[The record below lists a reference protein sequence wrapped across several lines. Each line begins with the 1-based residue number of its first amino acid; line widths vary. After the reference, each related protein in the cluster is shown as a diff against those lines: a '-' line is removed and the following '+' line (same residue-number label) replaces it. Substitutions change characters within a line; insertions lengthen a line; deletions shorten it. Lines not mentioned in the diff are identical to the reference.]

1 MDAKSDK
8 GLSIADG
15 VSFRR
20 VVEWAPTAI
29 IMIDETGRIV
39 LSNAQAERIF
49 GYGADEL
56 HGAAV
61 EILVPERYAARH
73 PSFRQGFL
81 DDPRPRPMGSNRDL
95 YARRRDGSE
104 FPVEIGLTPIS
115 TGDGMRV
122 LAAIVDITER
132 KRLEERF
139 RRVVEYAPSAMV
151 MIDSSGRIAL
161 VNAQTECLFGYP
173 RSALIGQTVEML
185 VPPNLRG
192 EHIAFRQG
200 YFAVPQARPMGAGR
214 DLFACRADGTTFPVE
229 IGLNPIE
236 TEDGP
241 MVLAS
246 VVDITERQRAQEKIE
261 NALQE
266 KIVLLNE
273 VHHRVKNNLQVISSL
288 LSLQAQHVDDP
299 LLRQALGESQRRVRA
314 MALTHQLLYERKDYS
329 RIDLGDYLERLSQ
342 LLLSSHRGS
351 NPARIT
357 LHRKLPTE
365 PMYLDFERAI
375 PCGLIV
381 NELVTN
387 AFKHAFP
394 DERPGEITIFLSTDR
409 NDMLLSVAD
418 NGVGLPADFDLDQV
432 RSLGL
437 QLVPLLVDQLA
448 GSFCHETLTEAGT
461 RFSLRFPGNPPKRR
475 SK

>member
-1 MDAKSDK
+1 MDAISNN
-8 GLSIADG
+8 GLSVTEDF
-15 VSFRR
+15 SFQR

-29 IMIDETGRIV
+29 IMIDEAGRIM

-49 GYGADEL
+49 GYRAKEL
-56 HGAAV
+56 QGLAV
-61 EILVPERYAARH
+61 ETLVPERYAAHH
-73 PSFRQGFL
+73 PSYRQGFFG
-81 DDPRPRPMGSNRDL
+81 DPRPRPMGSNRDL

-104 FPVEIGLTPIS
+104 FPVEIGLTPIPV
-115 TGDGMRV
+115 GDGIRV

-151 MIDSSGRIAL
+151 MIDSGGKIVL
-161 VNAQTECLFGYP
+161 VNAQTESLFGYP
-173 RSALIGQTVEML
+173 RSALIGQSVEML
-185 VPPNLRG
+185 VPQNLRG
-192 EHIAFRQG
+192 EHVAFRKG
-200 YFAVPQARPMGAGR
+200 FFSDPQARPMGAGR

-236 TEDGP
+236 TEEGP

-246 VVDITERQRAQEKIE
+246 VVDITERRRAQEKIE

-288 LSLQAQHVDDP
+288 LNLQAQHVDDP
-299 LLRQALGESQRRVRA
+299 LLRQALGESQGRVRA

-329 RIDLGDYLERLSQ
+329 RIDLGDYIERLSQ
-342 LLLSSHRGS
+342 LLLSSYRGS
-351 NPARIT
+351 SSARIT
-357 LHRKLPTE
+357 LRCDLPVE
-365 PMYLDFERAI
+365 PLYLDFERVI

-394 DERPGEITIFLSTDR
+394 DGRQGQINIVLQVDGED
-409 NDMLLSVAD
+409 LLVSVAD
-418 NGVGLPADFDLDQV
+418 NGIGLPAAFDLTQV

-437 QLVPLLVDQLA
+437 QLVSLLVDQLA
-448 GSFCHETLTEAGT
+448 GSFTRETGSET
-461 RFSLRFPGNPPKRR
+461 RFLLRFPSNLSKRCIA
-475 SK
+475 

>member
-1 MDAKSDK
+1 MDAKSHN
-8 GLSIADG
+8 GLSVTDG
-15 VSFRR
+15 FSFQR

-29 IMIDETGRIV
+29 IMIDEAGKIV

-49 GYGADEL
+49 GYRAEEL
-56 HGAAV
+56 QGVAV
-61 EILVPERYAARH
+61 ETLVPERYATQH
-73 PSFRQGFL
+73 PSFRQGFFG
-81 DDPRPRPMGSNRDL
+81 DPRPRPMGSNRDL
-95 YARRRDGSE
+95 FARRRDGSE
-104 FPVEIGLTPIS
+104 FPVEIGLTPIPV
-115 TGDGMRV
+115 GDGIRV

-151 MIDSSGRIAL
+151 MIDSSGRIVL
-161 VNAQTECLFGYP
+161 VNAQTESLFGYP
-173 RSALIGQTVEML
+173 RSALIGQGVEML
-185 VPPNLRG
+185 VPHNLRG
-192 EHIAFRQG
+192 EHVAFRKG
-200 YFAVPQARPMGAGR
+200 FFSAPQARPMGAGR
-214 DLFACRADGTTFPVE
+214 DLFACRADGTNFPVE

-236 TEDGP
+236 TEEGP

-246 VVDITERQRAQEKIE
+246 VVDITERRRAQEKIE

-299 LLRQALGESQRRVRA
+299 RLRQALGESQGRVRA

-329 RIDLGDYLERLSQ
+329 RIDLGDYLERLLQ
-342 LLLSSHRGS
+342 LLLSSYRGS
-351 NPARIT
+351 NAGRIA
-357 LHRKLPTE
+357 LRSELPIE
-365 PMYLDFERAI
+365 QLYLDFERAI

-387 AFKHAFP
+387 AFKHGFP
-394 DERPGEITIFLSTDR
+394 DGQQGEITIA
-409 NDMLLSVAD
+409 LLADGSDLLVSVTD
-418 NGVGLPADFDLDQV
+418 NGIGLPDAFDLKQV

-448 GSFCHETLTEAGT
+448 GSFTREAGPGT
-461 RFSLRFPGNPPKRR
+461 RFLLRFPGNLSKR
-475 SK
+475 SSL